1 MFDSPYFFPI
11 LNFSLFSGLLICQF
25 LIEPLFNPW
34 IIGITALGA
43 AGNLL
48 RLFVVFRI
56 ETGKV
61 MQQASART
69 EEKSAIMSDLD
80 KEIVRRREIEK
91 VEKN

>member
-34 IIGITALGA
+34 IIGISALGA

-48 RLFVVFRI
+48 RLLVVFRSGS
-56 ETGKV
+56 GKV
-61 MQQASART
+61 VQQASPGS
-69 EEKSAIMSDLD
+69 EEKSAIMSDLE